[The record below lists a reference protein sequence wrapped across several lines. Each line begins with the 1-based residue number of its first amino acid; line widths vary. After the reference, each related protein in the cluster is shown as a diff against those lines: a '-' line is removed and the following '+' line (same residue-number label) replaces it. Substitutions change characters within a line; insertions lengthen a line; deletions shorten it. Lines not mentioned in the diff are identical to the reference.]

1 NYNNNQPFQT
11 NDIIQEKNIVVI
23 DIKPLKEKVEDLR
36 NQELELDIPVCGLK
50 KNKRHQLE
58 GLVYQGH
65 TKQLKPNDT
74 LFKFLIKLSEEVHRF
89 AITFH
94 RKTRDKLAY
103 ASKLDEIEGIGP
115 KRKARLIQQF
125 GTFERIQEASLDALK
140 QSGIPDAIIKKI
152 KEHS

>member
-1 NYNNNQPFQT
+1 M
-11 NDIIQEKNIVVI
+11 
-23 DIKPLKEKVEDLR
+23 
-36 NQELELDIPVCGLK
+36 
-50 KNKRHQLE
+50 
-58 GLVYQGH
+58 
-65 TKQLKPNDT
+65 

-115 KRKARLIQQF
+115 KEKRDSYNSLARLK
-125 GTFERIQEASLDALK
+125 EYKEASEDALK